1 VTGNGAIH
9 CRRCVWGAV
18 FGCCENVQ
26 LLARNHTQEQP
37 TSPHLLGAHG
47 RLRSHHLVYAC
58 IWSLMCCYRST
69 GYGMGAAVHHAG
81 RARQHVSGLAGILWS
96 LVDPISW
103 PVWAWMELALR
114 ASAAPPVP
122 RPLILISIGI
132 CCVATVR
139 ASTSLYLHCVQC
151 CPGIVSDS
159 CFQLSIR
166 CGLLGAVPGCSV
178 LHASDSRQ
186 DGVRQTEESE

>member
-1 VTGNGAIH
+1 MTGNGAIH

-47 RLRSHHLVYAC
+47 RLRSHHYHLVWCMYLVADVLPSLYR
-58 IWSLMCCYRST
+58 IWHGRCSPPRRTRSS
-69 GYGMGAAVHHAG
+69 
-81 RARQHVSGLAGILWS
+81 ARVWARRYS